1 MQKIQ
6 ARRIQT
12 KQKIINFKPLSL
24 TISHKRKLAVWI
36 RTLFGITDSFQE
48 ERNYLLIFFLSQ
60 LELDSISSRFRSP
73 VVDPPRARKRAYIT
87 TGNRA

>member
-24 TISHKRKLAVWI
+24 TISHKRQLAVWI
-36 RTLFGITDSFQE
+36 RTLFGITDSFLE
-48 ERNYLLIFFLSQ
+48 ERNYLLIFLSQ

-73 VVDPPRARKRAYIT
+73 VVDSPLARKRAYIT

>member
-24 TISHKRKLAVWI
+24 TISHKRQLAVWI

-48 ERNYLLIFFLSQ
+48 ERNYLLIFFITVGIR
-60 LELDSISSRFRSP
+60 LDF
-73 VVDPPRARKRAYIT
+73 
-87 TGNRA
+87 